1 MCIKSHVN
9 PAMSS
14 YVGQE
19 ENLKLD
25 WLSIVII
32 LTGIITTNGL
42 QNQMITEHRIEF
54 EHDFD

>member
-14 YVGQE
+14 YVEQ
-19 ENLKLD
+19 
-25 WLSIVII
+25 
-32 LTGIITTNGL
+32 TGITTTNRL

-54 EHDFD
+54 KHDFD